1 MKKDLLSYIKHYPN
15 FLDKKIC
22 SETIKQLNSLD
33 KSSWKEHVFYNP
45 TLKKYSKISGTKELS
60 ITYNEEITTKKEIMD
75 KLWHGIAGYIKD
87 LNFKWFDS
95 WQGYNNIRFNKYSK
109 NKEMAQHCDHIHDIF
124 EGERK
129 GIPILSVLGVLNDDY
144 TGGEFIM
151 FDDKEIKFKAGDLLI
166 FPSIFLYPHK
176 VKSVKNGKRYSFI
189 SWVW

>member
-22 SETIKQLNSLD
+22 FETIKQLNSLD
-33 KSSWKEHVFYNP
+33 KSFWKEHIFYHP
-45 TLKKYSKISGTKELS
+45 ILKKYSKISGTKELS
-60 ITYNEEITTKKEIMD
+60 ITYSEEITTKKEIMD
-75 KLWHGIAGYIKD
+75 KLWHGISEYIKD
-87 LNFKWFDS
+87 LNFKWFDG
-95 WQGYNNIRFNKYSK
+95 WQGYSSIRFNKYSK
-109 NKEMAQHCDHIHDIF
+109 NKEMARHCDHIHDIF

-129 GIPILSVLGVLNDDY
+129 GIPILSILGVLNDDY

-151 FDDKEIKFKAGDLLI
+151 FDDKEIKFKTGDLLI

-176 VKSVKNGKRYSFI
+176 VNPVKKGTRYSFI